1 MKLTK
6 KLLAAPAMAVGAI
19 VAATAA
25 NAVELEVMHW
35 WTSGGEAAAVSQ
47 FADAWNATGNT
58 WLDGAIA
65 GGGDTA
71 RPIMVSRILGGDPPA
86 AFQFNHGRQ
95 AEELVE
101 AGLILDITDV
111 AEAEGWGDIINPSSL
126 LDSCTYDGRVFCVPV
141 NIHSWQWMWLS
152 NAAYENAGLD
162 VPTNWEEFMASAPAL
177 REAGIVPLA
186 MGGQS
191 WQQNGAFGVMS
202 LALAGQEAWLAVNQ
216 DKNAEV
222 VMGPEYTRVFE
233 AFGEA
238 RSLADG
244 LDVQDWNQATAA
256 VIADTAGAQIMGDWA
271 QGEFAL
277 AGEVAGTDYSC
288 LPGLGE
294 VALLDTGGDA
304 FFFPVTGDPEIEAA
318 QRELAALLLSPA
330 VQVSFNS
337 AKGSLPVRGDVDLTS
352 VNECTQKGLD
362 LLAAG
367 ALVPSGTQ
375 LLSPDTV
382 TQLNDLMTEFWN
394 TPSME
399 AADVQQRYADIIA
412 DAD

>member
-1 MKLTK
+1 MKLTT
-6 KLLAAPAMAVGAI
+6 KLLAATAI
-19 VAATAA
+19 VSASAA

-35 WTSGGEAAAVSQ
+35 WTSGGEAAAVSK
-47 FADAWNATGNT
+47 FADAWNGTGNT
-58 WLDGAIA
+58 WVDGAIA

-71 RPIMVSRILGGDPPA
+71 RPIMVSRIIGGDPPA

-111 AEAEGWGDIINPSSL
+111 AEAEGWAGIINPSSL
-126 LDSCTYDGRVFCVPV
+126 LDSCTYDGKVFCVPV

-152 NAAYENAGLD
+152 NGAYAAAGVD
-162 VPTNWEEFMASAPAL
+162 VPTNWEEFTATAPAL
-177 REAGIVPLA
+177 EAAGITPLA

-191 WQQNGAFGVMS
+191 WQQNGAFGVMA
-202 LALAGQEAWLAVNQ
+202 LALAGQDAWLAVNR

-233 AFGEA
+233 AFGA
-238 RSLADG
+238 SRALASG
-244 LDVQDWNQATAA
+244 LNVQDWNQATAA
-256 VIADTAGAQIMGDWA
+256 VINDTAGAQIMGDWA
-271 QGEFAL
+271 QGEFAV
-277 AGEVAGTDYSC
+277 AGKVAGTDYSC

-304 FFFPVTGDPEIEAA
+304 FFFPVTDDPEITAA
-318 QRELAALLLSPA
+318 QKELAALMLSPA

-337 AKGSLPVRGDVDLTS
+337 AKGSLPVRGDVDLTT

-362 LLAAG
+362 LLAEG
-367 ALVPSGTQ
+367 KLVPSGTQ
-375 LLSPDTV
+375 LISPDTT
-382 TQLNDLMTEFWN
+382 TQLNDLLTEFWN
-394 TPSME
+394 TPDMTPASVQE
-399 AADVQQRYADIIA
+399 QYAAIIA

>member
-1 MKLTK
+1 MKLTT
-6 KLLAAPAMAVGAI
+6 KLMALTAI
-19 VAATAA
+19 VSASSAS
-25 NAVELEVMHW
+25 AVELEVMHW
-35 WTSGGEAAAVSQ
+35 WTSGGEAAAVAK
-47 FADAWNATGNT
+47 FAEAWDATGNT
-58 WLDGAIA
+58 WVDGAIA

-71 RPIMVSRILGGDPPA
+71 RPIMVSRIIGGDPPA

-95 AEELVE
+95 AEELIE
-101 AGLILDITDV
+101 AGLLLDLTDV
-111 AEAEGWGDIINPSSL
+111 AEAEGWADIVNPSNL
-126 LDSCTYDGRVFCVPV
+126 LDACTVDGRIYCAPV

-152 NAAYENAGLD
+152 NGAYEKAGVP
-162 VPTNWEEFMASAPAL
+162 VPTSWTEFAASADAL
-177 REAGIVPLA
+177 VAAGITPLA

-202 LALAGQEAWLAVNQ
+202 VALAGTDAWLAVNR

-222 VMGPEYTRVFE
+222 AGGPEYARVFE
-233 AFGEA
+233 AFGAA
-238 RSLADG
+238 RELSAG
-244 LDVQDWNQATAA
+244 LNVQDWNQATAA
-256 VIADTAGAQIMGDWA
+256 VINDTAGAQIMGDWA
-271 QGEFAL
+271 QGEFAV
-277 AGEVAGTDYSC
+277 AGEVAGEDYSC

-294 VALLDTGGDA
+294 VAVLSTGGDA
-304 FFFPVTGDPEIEAA
+304 FYFPVVDDAEITAA
-318 QRELAALLLSPA
+318 QKELAALLLSPP

-337 AKGSLPVRGDVDLTS
+337 AKGSLPIRGDVDLTT

-367 ALVPSGTQ
+367 NLLPDGAA

-394 TPSME
+394 TPSMTPAE
-399 AADVQQRYADIIA
+399 VQEQYAAIIA

>member
-1 MKLTK
+1 VKLTT
-6 KLLAAPAMAVGAI
+6 KLLAATAML
-19 VAATAA
+19 TASSA
-25 NAVELEVMHW
+25 SAVELEVMHW
-35 WTSGGEAAAVSQ
+35 WTSGGEANAVSK
-47 FADAWNATGNT
+47 FAEAWNATGNT
-58 WLDGAIA
+58 WVDGAIA

-71 RPIMVSRILGGDPPA
+71 RPIMVSRIIGGDPPA

-111 AEAEGWGDIINPSSL
+111 AEAEGWADIITPSSL

-152 NAAYENAGLD
+152 NAAYEKAGLP
-162 VPTNWEEFMASAPAL
+162 VPTSWTEFAASAEAL
-177 REAGIVPLA
+177 AAAGITPLA

-191 WQQNGAFGVMS
+191 WQQNGAFGVMA

-222 VMGPEYTRVFE
+222 AMGPEYARVFE
-233 AFGEA
+233 AFGAA
-238 RSLADG
+238 RG
-244 LDVQDWNQATAA
+244 LSAGLSVQDWNQATAA

-294 VALLDTGGDA
+294 VAMLDTGGDA
-304 FFFPVTGDPEIEAA
+304 FFFPVVDDPEITAA
-318 QRELAALLLSPA
+318 QKELAALLLSPA

-337 AKGSLPVRGDVDLTS
+337 AKGSLPVRPDVDLTT

-362 LLAAG
+362 LLASG
-367 ALVPSGTQ
+367 AMVPAGTQ

-394 TPSME
+394 TPDMTP
-399 AADVQQRYADIIA
+399 ADVQQQYADIIA
-412 DAD
+412 AAD

>member
-1 MKLTK
+1 MKLST
-6 KLLAAPAMAVGAI
+6 KLLSATAI
-19 VAATAA
+19 CAATSAG
-25 NAVELEVMHW
+25 AVDLEVMHW
-35 WTSGGEAAAVSQ
+35 WTSGGEANAVSK
-47 FADAWNATGNT
+47 FAEAWNGTGNT
-58 WLDGAIA
+58 WVDGAIA

-71 RPIMVSRILGGDPPA
+71 RPIMVSRIIGGDPPA

-95 AEELVE
+95 AEELVD

-111 AEAEGWGDIINPSSL
+111 AEAEGWADIITPSSL
-126 LDSCTYDGRVFCVPV
+126 LDSCTYDGKVFCVPV

-152 NAAYENAGLD
+152 NGAYEKAGVP
-162 VPTNWEEFMASAPAL
+162 VPTNWEEFTASAQAL
-177 REAGIVPLA
+177 RDAGIVPLA

-191 WQQNGAFGVMS
+191 WQQNGSFGVMA

-216 DKNAEV
+216 DKNADV

-233 AFGEA
+233 AYGAA
-238 RSLADG
+238 RELSDG
-244 LDVQDWNQATAA
+244 LNVQDWNQATAA
-256 VIADTAGAQIMGDWA
+256 VIDDTAGAQIMGDWA

-304 FFFPVTGDPEIEAA
+304 FFFPVIDDPEITAA
-318 QRELAALLLSPA
+318 QKQLAALMLSPE

-337 AKGSLPVRGDVDLTS
+337 AKGSLPVRPDVDLTT

-362 LLAAG
+362 LLSQG
-367 ALVPSGTQ
+367 AMVPSGNQ
-375 LLSPDTV
+375 LLSPDTT

-394 TPSME
+394 TPSMTPAE
-399 AADVQQRYADIIA
+399 VQQQYADIIA
-412 DAD
+412 SAD

>member
-1 MKLTK
+1 MKLTT
-6 KLLAAPAMAVGAI
+6 KLLAATAICGAG
-19 VAATAA
+19 AASAT
-25 NAVELEVMHW
+25 ELEVMHW
-35 WTSGGEAAAVSQ
+35 WTSGGEANAVSK
-47 FADAWNATGNT
+47 FAEAWNAAGNT
-58 WLDGAIA
+58 WVDGAIA

-71 RPIMVSRILGGDPPA
+71 RPIMVSRIIGGDPPA

-101 AGLILDITDV
+101 AGMILDITDV
-111 AEAEGWGDIINPSSL
+111 SEQEGWADIITPSSL

-152 NAAYENAGLD
+152 NGAYEAAGVD
-162 VPTNWEEFMASAPAL
+162 VPTTWTEYVETAGAV

-191 WQQNGAFGVMS
+191 WQQNGSFGVMA
-202 LALAGQEAWLAVNQ
+202 LALAGQESWLAVNE
-216 DKNAEV
+216 DKDSEV

-233 AFGEA
+233 AFGAA
-238 RSLADG
+238 RELSDG
-244 LDVQDWNQATAA
+244 LNVQDWNQATAA
-256 VIADTAGAQIMGDWA
+256 VINDTAAAQIMGDWA

-277 AGEVAGTDYSC
+277 AGEVAGEDYSC

-318 QRELAALLLSPA
+318 QKELAALMLSPE

-337 AKGSLPVRGDVDLTS
+337 AKGSLPVRPDVDLTT

-367 ALVPSGTQ
+367 STVPSGNQ
-375 LLSPDTV
+375 LLSPDTT
-382 TQLNDLMTEFWN
+382 TQLNDLMTEFWE
-394 TPSME
+394 TPSMTPAE
-399 AADVQQRYADIIA
+399 VQEQYAAIIA

>member
-1 MKLTK
+1 MKLTT
-6 KLLAAPAMAVGAI
+6 KLLAATAI
-19 VAATAA
+19 VSAGAAGAT
-25 NAVELEVMHW
+25 ELEVMHW
-35 WTSGGEAAAVSQ
+35 WTSGGEAAAVSK
-47 FADAWNATGNT
+47 FAEAWDATGNT
-58 WLDGAIA
+58 WVDGAIA

-111 AEAEGWGDIINPSSL
+111 SEAEGWADIITPSSL

-152 NAAYENAGLD
+152 NGAYAAAGVP
-162 VPTNWEEFMASAPAL
+162 VPTNWGEFVSTAPAL

-191 WQQNGAFGVMS
+191 WQQNGAFGVMA
-202 LALAGQEAWLAVNQ
+202 LALAGKEAWLAVNQ

-222 VMGPEYTRVFE
+222 VMGPEYARVFE
-233 AFGEA
+233 AFGAA
-238 RSLADG
+238 RDLSTG
-244 LDVQDWNQATAA
+244 LNVQDWNQATAA
-256 VIADTAGAQIMGDWA
+256 VIDGSAGAQIMGDWA
-271 QGEFAL
+271 QGEFAV
-277 AGEVAGTDYSC
+277 AGSVAGTDYSC

-318 QRELAALLLSPA
+318 QKELAALMLSPA

-337 AKGSLPVRGDVDLTS
+337 AKGSLPVRPDVDLTT

-367 ALVPSGTQ
+367 STVPAGTQ

-382 TQLNDLMTEFWN
+382 TQLNDLMTEFWS
-394 TPSME
+394 TPSLT
-399 AADVQQRYADIIA
+399 AAEVQQQYSDIIA